1 VKLEKGQSV
10 LVNNIFFDTG
20 KWDLRPES
28 SPELKR
34 IAELLEK
41 NPSMA
46 ITIAGYTD
54 NVGAKKANLEL
65 SRRRAQAVFSYFIA
79 LGIDGK
85 RLSAKGFGAEKP
97 IAENT
102 SEEGRQ
108 QNRRVEFIIDELAK
122 ER

>member
-34 IAELLEK
+34 IAELLKK

-65 SRRRAQAVFSYFIA
+65 SRRRAQAVFSYFIT

-97 IAENT
+97 IAANT